1 MDNLE
6 NKSISK
12 KNKILISVCVLL
24 LSAITASWAISEAGM
39 ENHECYVSI
48 TAREMLQSGDW
59 VVPTC
64 NGAPRLQKTPLP
76 YWLVAVLTKITGQA
90 DEFTA
95 RMPSAVFAV
104 LSVGAILYFVNQWLT
119 FRTAVMSALV
129 WATSL
134 GYIKYAHIARPEM
147 TLTFFVMLCFL
158 SFYSAITAKN
168 RKRQVAYMVIF
179 WTSFGLGNLAK
190 GPAPIPLVLV
200 PLFFYVATF
209 RQWKKLPKL
218 LPVIGVIIFLAITLP
233 WPLAIGH
240 RVNWD
245 LVVWKE
251 HFFDRFFGK
260 FASGN
265 YPFYF
270 YIPFIFLFIA
280 PWLAFVPAALVSPFY
295 KIWGK
300 KQKTML
306 FLWLWFVADLVFL
319 TISGGKR
326 KHYVIPAIP
335 PLAILIGIIMEDM
348 AFVRMAFT
356 QKLAKNFLL
365 YHMVFITTSA
375 VAGMIYMTT
384 AHPEFLFETLT
395 LGLIA
400 LAMAGGITVSFAKR
414 TAAVACGVLF
424 GSYCILTICYI
435 NVSTPFNNNNYT
447 RKFGLAISEK
457 VPITDNLV
465 AYGYVSPRVVHYFAR
480 PVPEIEDKSLLY
492 QHYERGDWVLATA
505 GELEELEQDNRLKK
519 AYYNENAEMRK
530 KGNTRGALFHK
541 SASKDKGDT

>member
-1 MDNLE
+1 
-6 NKSISK
+6 
-12 KNKILISVCVLL
+12 
-24 LSAITASWAISEAGM
+24 
-39 ENHECYVSI
+39 
-48 TAREMLQSGDW
+48 
-59 VVPTC
+59 
-64 NGAPRLQKTPLP
+64 
-76 YWLVAVLTKITGQA
+76 
-90 DEFTA
+90 
-95 RMPSAVFAV
+95 
-104 LSVGAILYFVNQWLT
+104 
-119 FRTAVMSALV
+119 
-129 WATSL
+129 
-134 GYIKYAHIARPEM
+134 
-147 TLTFFVMLCFL
+147 
-158 SFYSAITAKN
+158 
-168 RKRQVAYMVIF
+168 
-179 WTSFGLGNLAK
+179 
-190 GPAPIPLVLV
+190 
-200 PLFFYVATF
+200 
-209 RQWKKLPKL
+209 
-218 LPVIGVIIFLAITLP
+218 
-233 WPLAIGH
+233 
-240 RVNWD
+240 
-245 LVVWKE
+245 
-251 HFFDRFFGK
+251 
-260 FASGN
+260 
-265 YPFYF
+265 
-270 YIPFIFLFIA
+270 
-280 PWLAFVPAALVSPFY
+280 
-295 KIWGK
+295 
-300 KQKTML
+300 ML

-375 VAGMIYMTT
+375 VGGMIYMTT

-414 TAAVACGVLF
+414 RAAVACGVLF